1 MMCQCRFID
10 CNRCTIWWEILIAEE
25 AVHLS
30 RGKGYIRTL
39 LSAQFQCKPKEKFP
53 KKVYLEEK
61 STHWILNTLFKIKN
75 VKVSH

>member
-1 MMCQCRFID
+1 M
-10 CNRCTIWWEILIAEE
+10 
-25 AVHLS
+25 HLF